1 MLIDTLEGRQHVS
14 EVERARAV
22 LERERAEVV
31 AALEQAGAEARD
43 LAARQAAWREQVM
56 ALLDRANAAGVAV
69 TDMAKALG
77 LSRQWTSHL
86 LARRVKA
93 AEYRVMQEID
103 ESFEFVPR
111 GRRRVQQRRR
121 RKEEPGA

>member
-1 MLIDTLEGRQHVS
+1 MS

-22 LERERAEVV
+22 LERERAEVL

-93 AEYRVMQEID
+93 EKAGVLREIHG
-103 ESFEFVPR
+103 SFEFVSR
-111 GRRRVQQRRR
+111 GRRRVQQKRR
-121 RKEEPGA
+121 RKEEPDP

>member
-1 MLIDTLEGRQHVS
+1 MSDVD
-14 EVERARAV
+14 RARAV
-22 LERERAEVV
+22 LEREREEVL

-43 LAARQAAWREQVM
+43 LAARQSAWREGVI
-56 ALLDRANAAGVAV
+56 ALLDRGNAAGIAV

-86 LARRVKA
+86 LARRLKA
-93 AEYRVMQEID
+93 AHARVFREIH

-111 GRRRVQQRRR
+111 RGGMAQRKRRR
-121 RKEEPGA
+121 

>member
-93 AEYRVMQEID
+93 AEYRVMQEIH

-111 GRRRVQQRRR
+111 GRRRVQQRRQ

>member
-1 MLIDTLEGRQHVS
+1 VS